1 MSEHY
6 RRVAPV
12 AEILAR
18 VEDVSAEGLGQ
29 LDQLHTGGLAAS
41 RMLAKLARIS
51 RGEVV
56 LDAGCGVGGS
66 ARLLAG
72 EFGAQVTAVD
82 LSPEY
87 VEIGRALSQKSG
99 IPVTFECANAL
110 DLPFASG
117 TFDVVWT
124 QHAATNIA
132 DKPNSIAN
140 CSVYCVPAAGL
151 PSMICSRAKR
161 RGPCICH
168 FPSPTA
174 PGSPFSARLPS
185 CANSC
190 KNWGSRS
197 SPGATVPPP
206 RSSSSRT
213 CLCRIPN
220 PHRSDFTFC
229 LAPSLQRWRP
239 ISDATCSKAGS
250 MQRWAFM

>member
-6 RRVAPV
+6 RRVAPLD
-12 AEILAR
+12 EILEN

-56 LDAGCGVGGS
+56 LDVGCGVGGS
-66 ARLLAG
+66 ARLLTG

-110 DLPFASG
+110 DLPFSSG
-117 TFDVVWT
+117 AFDVVWT

-132 DKPNSIAN
+132 DKP
-140 CSVYCVPAAGL
+140 
-151 PSMICSRAKR
+151 
-161 RGPCICH
+161 
-168 FPSPTA
+168 
-174 PGSPFSARLPS
+174 
-185 CANSC
+185 
-190 KNWGSRS
+190 
-197 SPGATVPPP
+197 
-206 RSSSSRT
+206 
-213 CLCRIPN
+213 
-220 PHRSDFTFC
+220 
-229 LAPSLQRWRP
+229 
-239 ISDATCSKAGS
+239 
-250 MQRWAFM
+250 